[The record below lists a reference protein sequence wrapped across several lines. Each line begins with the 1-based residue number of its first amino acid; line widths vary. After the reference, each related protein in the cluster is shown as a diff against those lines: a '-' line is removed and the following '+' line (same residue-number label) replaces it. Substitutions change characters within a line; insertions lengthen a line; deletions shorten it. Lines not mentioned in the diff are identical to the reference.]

1 MLYQKN
7 RRKFISYL
15 VCATRAGIKN
25 LAYFNSS
32 ICDATKEQSL
42 RPEWKKGRV
51 LTLLESK
58 MVEMKKGKKY
68 GSLSAIFMQ
77 ESKDVLP
84 LISCTPIEAIFPS
97 GDIDTR
103 YLQARFGL
111 ATVDLVQIASSFLSF
126 AAELLRYIE
135 NHWRMI
141 VDDIEKGTI
150 NSEIRMPDE
159 VRESLTKKIVPM
171 PERAAELRGI
181 FKEGF
186 DKPFATRVWKNL
198 EMISG
203 VGTGA
208 FEIYEKKIKG
218 RYVDDSVKFYFSGL
232 NSTEGLFSVSLSMD
246 DKKSAIVP
254 ESMFYEFLPVD
265 ANDDFSQIVTLDK
278 VEIGKAY
285 EIIMTNLNELYRYRM
300 RDCIRIMDKYNELP
314 LIQFQYRLDQV
325 ADIIDDHTE
334 EADFTQTVLDTVSQL
349 GLDLVDYSV
358 YSDRDADLPRYVFFL
373 ELADIPDEMTK
384 KQIRSVL
391 HNNLE
396 KYSPDIESYRKKGIG
411 APTELHILQPE
422 TYMLYQDIM
431 ILKGRNPA
439 QIKPV
444 HIITNEFHYR
454 FFSKLIEEKW
464 ENQHE

>member
-84 LISCTPIEAIFPS
+84 LISCTPIEAIFSS

-135 NHWRMI
+135 NHCRMI

-159 VRESLTKKIVPM
+159 VRESLTKKNCANAR
-171 PERAAELRGI
+171 ESCRN
-181 FKEGF
+181 
-186 DKPFATRVWKNL
+186 TRD
-198 EMISG
+198 IQ
-203 VGTGA
+203 
-208 FEIYEKKIKG
+208 G
-218 RYVDDSVKFYFSGL
+218 RF
-232 NSTEGLFSVSLSMD
+232 
-246 DKKSAIVP
+246 
-254 ESMFYEFLPVD
+254 
-265 ANDDFSQIVTLDK
+265 
-278 VEIGKAY
+278 
-285 EIIMTNLNELYRYRM
+285 
-300 RDCIRIMDKYNELP
+300 
-314 LIQFQYRLDQV
+314 
-325 ADIIDDHTE
+325 
-334 EADFTQTVLDTVSQL
+334 
-349 GLDLVDYSV
+349 
-358 YSDRDADLPRYVFFL
+358 
-373 ELADIPDEMTK
+373 
-384 KQIRSVL
+384 
-391 HNNLE
+391 
-396 KYSPDIESYRKKGIG
+396 
-411 APTELHILQPE
+411 
-422 TYMLYQDIM
+422 
-431 ILKGRNPA
+431 
-439 QIKPV
+439 
-444 HIITNEFHYR
+444 
-454 FFSKLIEEKW
+454 
-464 ENQHE
+464 

>member
-1 MLYQKN
+1 
-7 RRKFISYL
+7 
-15 VCATRAGIKN
+15 
-25 LAYFNSS
+25 
-32 ICDATKEQSL
+32 
-42 RPEWKKGRV
+42 
-51 LTLLESK
+51 
-58 MVEMKKGKKY
+58 MKKGKKY

-208 FEIYEKKIKG
+208 FEIYEKK
-218 RYVDDSVKFYFSGL
+218 
-232 NSTEGLFSVSLSMD
+232 
-246 DKKSAIVP
+246 
-254 ESMFYEFLPVD
+254 
-265 ANDDFSQIVTLDK
+265 
-278 VEIGKAY
+278 
-285 EIIMTNLNELYRYRM
+285 
-300 RDCIRIMDKYNELP
+300 
-314 LIQFQYRLDQV
+314 
-325 ADIIDDHTE
+325 
-334 EADFTQTVLDTVSQL
+334 
-349 GLDLVDYSV
+349 
-358 YSDRDADLPRYVFFL
+358 
-373 ELADIPDEMTK
+373 
-384 KQIRSVL
+384 
-391 HNNLE
+391 
-396 KYSPDIESYRKKGIG
+396 
-411 APTELHILQPE
+411 
-422 TYMLYQDIM
+422 
-431 ILKGRNPA
+431 
-439 QIKPV
+439 
-444 HIITNEFHYR
+444 
-454 FFSKLIEEKW
+454 
-464 ENQHE
+464 

>member
-1 MLYQKN
+1 
-7 RRKFISYL
+7 
-15 VCATRAGIKN
+15 
-25 LAYFNSS
+25 
-32 ICDATKEQSL
+32 
-42 RPEWKKGRV
+42 
-51 LTLLESK
+51 
-58 MVEMKKGKKY
+58 
-68 GSLSAIFMQ
+68 
-77 ESKDVLP
+77 
-84 LISCTPIEAIFPS
+84 
-97 GDIDTR
+97 
-103 YLQARFGL
+103 
-111 ATVDLVQIASSFLSF
+111 
-126 AAELLRYIE
+126 
-135 NHWRMI
+135 
-141 VDDIEKGTI
+141 
-150 NSEIRMPDE
+150 
-159 VRESLTKKIVPM
+159 M
-171 PERAAELRGI
+171 PERAAEICGI

-208 FEIYEKKIKG
+208 FEIYEKKIKE

-278 VEIGKAY
+278 VEIGKDY

-358 YSDRDADLPRYVFFL
+358 YPDRDADLPRYVFSWNWLIFL
-373 ELADIPDEMTK
+373 MK
-384 KQIRSVL
+384 
-391 HNNLE
+391 
-396 KYSPDIESYRKKGIG
+396 
-411 APTELHILQPE
+411 
-422 TYMLYQDIM
+422 
-431 ILKGRNPA
+431 
-439 QIKPV
+439 
-444 HIITNEFHYR
+444 
-454 FFSKLIEEKW
+454 
-464 ENQHE
+464 

>member
-285 EIIMTNLNELYRYRM
+285 EIIMTNLNGLYRYRM

-349 GLDLVDYSV
+349 GLDLVDCSV
-358 YSDRDADLPRYVFFL
+358 YPDRDADLPRYVFFL

-454 FFSKLIEEKW
+454 FFSKLIKEKW